1 MAIGHEMINDPVV
14 LALEGRANGF
24 DGDDAAGGEDFRIR
38 CFDRFQNGT
47 VAKNPRN
54 DERILR
60 APVFGLDV
68 VFLATDLNI

>member
-24 DGDDAAGGEDFRIR
+24 DGDDAAGGEDFRIGS
-38 CFDRFQNGT
+38 FDGFQNGT
-47 VAKNPRN
+47 IAKNPR
-54 DERILR
+54 DDKRILR
-60 APVFGLDV
+60 TPVFGLDV